1 MAWVVRT
8 PFAGT
13 TVAASGE
20 THGSWA
26 WPGRHNHT
34 VLPPLVSAAGC
45 SEAVDAAEV
54 EADPLPPP
62 HPLSREA
69 STTHA
74 ARTDE
79 ERPRCRAQTD
89 KQRGC
94 IVVGYGEM
102 ASESTPVYRFGD
114 LLALARQSWLRE
126 MADALRSMGY
136 PDYRRS
142 DAQSLRLLQREPV
155 TIGRLG
161 EALGVTRQA
170 ARKVATGLERRGFA
184 VSARDIRDARQ
195 VNLTLTPEGDRYAEA
210 IVTVIERMNRSL
222 SERVRPADL
231 AAADTVLR
239 SVLIGGRARTLAEQL
254 GRPGGDRGPRAAP

>member
-1 MAWVVRT
+1 
-8 PFAGT
+8 
-13 TVAASGE
+13 
-20 THGSWA
+20 
-26 WPGRHNHT
+26 
-34 VLPPLVSAAGC
+34 
-45 SEAVDAAEV
+45 
-54 EADPLPPP
+54 
-62 HPLSREA
+62 
-69 STTHA
+69 
-74 ARTDE
+74 
-79 ERPRCRAQTD
+79 
-89 KQRGC
+89 
-94 IVVGYGEM
+94 M

-239 SVLIGGRARTLAEQL
+239 SVLTGGRARTLAEQL